1 MKNKMIN
8 FNVEMYNEKITLLN
22 EIIDT
27 LNNTIY
33 SFNSWGHEITPT
45 FIKKLIDNPAKMYH
59 KYLSFEYIAQRKC
72 AEHGIKDKDYLNPH
86 HQNCFHDIIDEMESI
101 FESLNKFCKLL
112 PHIKEAFGS
121 FIHIIEEDA
130 FIEPMAVKTKNAEL
144 RIMQQCS
151 EYTDTNYMGRKI

>member
-1 MKNKMIN
+1 MNKKMTS
-8 FNVEMYNEKITLLN
+8 FNVPMYNEKITLLN

-33 SFNSWGHEITPT
+33 SFNSWGYEITPI
-45 FIKKLIDNPAKMYH
+45 FIKKLIDNPAEMYH

-72 AEHGIKDKDYLNPH
+72 AEHEIKDKDYLNPH
-86 HQNCFHDIIDEMESI
+86 HQDCFHDIIDEMESI
-101 FESLNKFCKLL
+101 FKSLNKFCELL

-121 FIHIIEEDA
+121 SLYIIEEDV

-144 RIMQQCS
+144 HIMQQCA
-151 EYTDTNYMGRKI
+151 EYTDTEHMD